1 LEVQLFLLQL
11 LVLLVASRLLGEVF
25 RKLHQPAVVGELLAG
40 VVLGPSLL
48 GLVAPGVHESL
59 FPPEPGRLLPST
71 LEHFAALGVTLTML
85 AAGLEVDFPLLRRNT
100 KATIWCAVTG
110 TVLPLA
116 IGTGAGFLFPSF
128 WGAPAGHPPFV
139 FALFLGINLAMSAL
153 PVIAKT
159 LLDLGIYRTKIGLVI
174 LSSAAVDDLGV
185 WILFSFLLALTGGPA
200 EGGMGPLQSVLYSV
214 AMLVGVSTM
223 GRWAVDRLLPA
234 CQSRL
239 PWPGGLVSFTVS
251 AGLALAWLAMEI
263 GIHPVF
269 GSLLAGV
276 VIGNSPS
283 LRPGGKEVIC
293 DFVLSVFAPIFFA
306 TIGLRMDL
314 RNDFDL
320 PIVSWTLF
328 LGCLSKLVGASAG
341 ARAAGMAWRESLAV
355 GVGLNSRGI
364 MGIVLG
370 IVAFE
375 HGLIGRPLFIAI
387 AILSIF
393 TSMISGP
400 LLRLVLR
407 EERIAGADGVEDAA
421 VGGGEAGGP
430 IEGESTRPAGS
441 RAGNPERREG
451 NQ

>member
-1 LEVQLFLLQL
+1 MEHQLFLLQL
-11 LVLLVASRLLGEVF
+11 LALLVASRLLGEVF

-48 GLVAPGVHESL
+48 GLVAPGVYDFL
-59 FPPEPGRLLPST
+59 FPREPGQLLPVT
-71 LEHFAALGVTLTML
+71 LDHFATLGVTLTML

-100 KATIWCAVTG
+100 KATAWCALAGSV
-110 TVLPLA
+110 VPLA
-116 IGTGAGFLFPSF
+116 IGTAAGFLFPRF
-128 WGAPAGHPPFV
+128 WGAPADRPLFV

-159 LLDLGIYRTKIGLVI
+159 LLDLGIYRTKVGLVI

-185 WILFSFLLALTGGPA
+185 WILFSFLLALTGEASA
-200 EGGMGPLQSVLYSV
+200 ESVGPLQSVLYSV
-214 AMLVGVSTM
+214 GLLVAVATV
-223 GRWAVDRLLPA
+223 GRWVVNRLLPA
-234 CQSRL
+234 CQTRL
-239 PWPGGLVSFTVS
+239 SWPGGLISFTVS
-251 AGLALAWLAMEI
+251 VGLALAWLAMEI

-293 DFVLSVFAPIFFA
+293 DFVMSIFAPIFFA

-320 PIVSWTLF
+320 ALVGWTLF

-341 ARAAGMAWRESLAV
+341 ARAAGMGWRESLAV

-370 IVAFE
+370 VVAFE
-375 HGLIGRPLFIAI
+375 HGIIGRQLFIAI
-387 AILSIF
+387 ALLGIF

-400 LLRLVLR
+400 LLRMALGKERLVP
-407 EERIAGADGVEDAA
+407 EDDGAD
-421 VGGGEAGGP
+421 GGP
-430 IEGESTRPAGS
+430 IEGASSRPAGG
-441 RAGNPERREG
+441 RADPPEGREG
-451 NQ
+451 RP